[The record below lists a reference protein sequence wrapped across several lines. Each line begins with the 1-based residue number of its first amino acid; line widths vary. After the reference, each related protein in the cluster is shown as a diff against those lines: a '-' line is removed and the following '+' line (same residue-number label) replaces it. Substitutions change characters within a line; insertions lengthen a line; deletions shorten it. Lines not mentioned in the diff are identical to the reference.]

1 MDTPPPTLP
10 KPNPQMASR
19 NVTDEKWQQEQESKE
34 KQQKLDKIGRYR
46 TKFNVNKRNNVNI
59 KSSTEELDDELHF
72 IEEQLGE
79 PNDMEDNYMGLALV
93 SACYGAE
100 YVTDNQWNPLNLDLT
115 GLGDTVKLNL
125 TKFEPI
131 LEEMA
136 IKYNTQLS
144 VPVEMRLAMLV
155 GTTVMTVHAANKGM
169 SFPSKITPSSEFEG
183 RTASVPDKYKSL

>member
-1 MDTPPPTLP
+1 MHTSHLEDAPC
-10 KPNPQMASR
+10 A
-19 NVTDEKWQQEQESKE
+19 ES
-34 KQQKLDKIGRYR
+34 
-46 TKFNVNKRNNVNI
+46 
-59 KSSTEELDDELHF
+59 

-100 YVTDNQWNPLNLDLT
+100 YITDNQWNPLNLDLT

-169 SFPSKITPSSEFEG
+169 SFPSKITPSSEFES